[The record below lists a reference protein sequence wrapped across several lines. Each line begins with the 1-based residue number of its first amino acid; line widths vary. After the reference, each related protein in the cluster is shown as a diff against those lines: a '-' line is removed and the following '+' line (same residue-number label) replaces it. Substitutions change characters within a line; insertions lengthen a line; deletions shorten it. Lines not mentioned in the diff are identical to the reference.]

1 MPNLLKMV
9 SIKHHFERALCNKLA
24 PTKAVN
30 ANHHSLTKIGLEE
43 MPKAKDSK
51 MKVQGSIQGDA
62 VRISGAKKDDLQAAM
77 ALLKKEITDIPL
89 SFNNFRD

>member
-51 MKVQGSIQGDA
+51 MKVPATKRTICHDFMMNS
-62 VRISGAKKDDLQAAM
+62 
-77 ALLKKEITDIPL
+77 
-89 SFNNFRD
+89 